1 MHDNGPGIFI
11 GVFVLGIL
19 AVSIVG
25 TWKVFTKA
33 GEPGWACLIPIYN
46 VIVILRI
53 VGRPLWWVLLY
64 LIPLVNLIVAIV
76 VMVDLAR
83 YFGKG
88 AGFGL
93 GLTFLGFIFF
103 PILGLGEAQYS
114 GPARNA
120 FA

>member
-1 MHDNGPGIFI
+1 VNNNDPGIFI
-11 GVFVLGIL
+11 SVFALGIL

-25 TWKVFTKA
+25 TWKMFAKA

-46 VIVILRI
+46 VIVLLRI
-53 VGRPLWWVLLY
+53 AGRPLWWILLY
-64 LIPLVNLIVAIV
+64 LIPLVNLVVAIV

-83 YFGKG
+83 CFGKG

-93 GLTFLGFIFF
+93 GLMFLGFIFF

>member
-1 MHDNGPGIFI
+1 MNSDDPGILVW
-11 GVFVLGIL
+11 VFLLGIL
-19 AVSIVG
+19 AVVIAG

-46 VIVILRI
+46 AIVLLKIA
-53 VGRPLWWVLLY
+53 GRPLWWILLY
-64 LIPLVNLIVAIV
+64 IIPIVNLIVAII

-83 YFGKG
+83 TFGKG
-88 AGFGL
+88 LGFGL

-103 PILGLGEAQYS
+103 PILGLGEAQYQ
-114 GPARNA
+114 GAGRNT